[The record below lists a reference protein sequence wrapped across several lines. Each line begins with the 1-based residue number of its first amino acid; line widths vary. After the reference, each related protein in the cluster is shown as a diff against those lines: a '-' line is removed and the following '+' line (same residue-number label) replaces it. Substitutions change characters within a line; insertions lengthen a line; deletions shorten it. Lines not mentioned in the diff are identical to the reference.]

1 MDGVLNCYNN
11 YSIQSFDEINLV
23 KYDVDGHSSN
33 IQGVNEDRS
42 LFFKKIISKWMNISL
57 IDYNIIKA
65 YLYED
70 IFYKNLMHRLIFNLK
85 ALFIIIKLRKNLK
98 KIFLYSSS

>member
-1 MDGVLNCYNN
+1 
-11 YSIQSFDEINLV
+11 
-23 KYDVDGHSSN
+23 
-33 IQGVNEDRS
+33 
-42 LFFKKIISKWMNISL
+42 MNISF

-98 KIFLYSSS
+98 KIFLYSSQVKKRFFVKIFSGFYRKSIE